1 MLKGLSFPA
10 KPLVCLQQVKR
21 TWSAA
26 WTAFCQSKCRWF
38 YIDFIWWPF
47 WTPSLSLVSWM
58 NTQRSYL
65 AFQRR
70 HTQTQ
75 QQRPESPTVTLTWH
89 ASKYKALNST
99 RGTSSYLFHQL
110 STELCDLL
118 LLLLLLLL
126 FALHFDVTKMSYVI
140 EGTPRSSQ
148 FSYKSR
154 KKYRWINY
162 NHFCNRLFLPLWG

>member
-1 MLKGLSFPA
+1 
-10 KPLVCLQQVKR
+10 
-21 TWSAA
+21 
-26 WTAFCQSKCRWF
+26 
-38 YIDFIWWPF
+38 
-47 WTPSLSLVSWM
+47 M

-75 QQRPESPTVTLTWH
+75 QQIPESPTVTLTWH

-118 LLLLLLLL
+118 LLLLL
-126 FALHFDVTKMSYVI
+126 FAIHFDVTKMSYVV
-140 EGTPRSSQ
+140 EGTPRSSP
-148 FSYKSR
+148 
-154 KKYRWINY
+154 
-162 NHFCNRLFLPLWG
+162 FCIQVTEEIQVDLLQSFLQSVVFTSVGLTF

>member
-26 WTAFCQSKCRWF
+26 WKFCQWKCRWF
-38 YIDFIWWPF
+38 YIDFIWWHF
-47 WTPSLSLVSWM
+47 WTPSLTLVSWM

-65 AFQRR
+65 ASQRR

-75 QQRPESPTVTLTWH
+75 QQIPESPTVTLTWH
-89 ASKYKALNST
+89 AIKYKALNST

-110 STELCDLL
+110 STELCAFCCCCCSYFILTSPKCL
-118 LLLLLLLL
+118 TSWREHLEALS
-126 FALHFDVTKMSYVI
+126 FA
-140 EGTPRSSQ
+140 
-148 FSYKSR
+148 YKSQ
-154 KKYRWINY
+154 KKYRWINC
-162 NHFCNRLFLPLWG
+162 NHFCNRLF

>member
-26 WTAFCQSKCRWF
+26 WKFCQWKCRWF
-38 YIDFIWWPF
+38 YIDFIWWHF
-47 WTPSLSLVSWM
+47 WTPSLTLVSWM

-65 AFQRR
+65 ASQRR

-75 QQRPESPTVTLTWH
+75 QQIPESPTVTLTWH

-118 LLLLLLLL
+118 LLLL
-126 FALHFDVTKMSYVI
+126 FALHFDVTKMPYVI

-148 FSYKSR
+148 CSYKSR